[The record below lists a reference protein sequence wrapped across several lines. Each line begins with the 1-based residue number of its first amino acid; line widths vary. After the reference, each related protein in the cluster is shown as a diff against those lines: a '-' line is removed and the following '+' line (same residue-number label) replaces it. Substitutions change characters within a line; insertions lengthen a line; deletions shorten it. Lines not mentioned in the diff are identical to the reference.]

1 MKTNDKYLG
10 RKVKVKEGI
19 NFSYYVAKGIGTI
32 TSSSTSFYSIR
43 FDSDGTH
50 GTFDPS
56 ELLLLKEN
64 TPSEE

>member
-1 MKTNDKYLG
+1 MKPNDKYLG

-19 NFSYYVAKGIGTI
+19 YFSYYVAKGIGTI

-43 FDSDGTH
+43 FDSDGTR
-50 GTFDPS
+50 GIFDPS